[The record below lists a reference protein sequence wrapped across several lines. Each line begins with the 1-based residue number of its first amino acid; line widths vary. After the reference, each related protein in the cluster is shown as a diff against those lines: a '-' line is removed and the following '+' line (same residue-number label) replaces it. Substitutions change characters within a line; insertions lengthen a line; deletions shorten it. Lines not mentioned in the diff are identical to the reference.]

1 MNPYSAVYERPSIIR
16 LCARSDIIA
25 FFHRAVMSF
34 LASIAYVWST
44 VEAFTNGFSEVGA
57 SLKTSL
63 DVLSESSV
71 A

>member
-1 MNPYSAVYERPSIIR
+1 
-16 LCARSDIIA
+16 
-25 FFHRAVMSF
+25 MSF